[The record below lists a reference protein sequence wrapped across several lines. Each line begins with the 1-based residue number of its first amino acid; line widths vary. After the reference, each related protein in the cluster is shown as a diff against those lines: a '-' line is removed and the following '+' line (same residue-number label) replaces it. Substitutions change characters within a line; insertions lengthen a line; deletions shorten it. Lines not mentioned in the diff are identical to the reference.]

1 MTDIAGLV
9 RAVYAALAA
18 GEDAVLRGLLAP
30 GFAATFSEGL
40 PAGLGGVRSGPDAAI
55 KDGWWQIG
63 RLFAIRAEPQQWF
76 EADGGS
82 RLVVIGVYRGRA
94 RATGR
99 ALEADF
105 AHLWEAEDDRLTAL
119 RQITDSAL
127 WTAALEEERSQ

>member
-9 RAVYAALAA
+9 RAVYPALAA
-18 GEDAVLRGLLAP
+18 GDEAALRELLAP
-30 GFAATFSEGL
+30 GFTATFCEGL
-40 PAGLGGVRSGPDAAI
+40 PAGLGGVRRGPDAAI
-55 KDGWWQIG
+55 AEGWWQIG

-76 EADGGS
+76 EADNGS
-82 RLVVIGVYRGRA
+82 GLVVVGVYRGRA

-127 WTAALEEERSQ
+127 WAAALEERSQ